1 MLLKKRNGEVI
12 GKINYIDLQMSIS
25 GSTLD
30 NIKFHVYKNLDRK
43 ECSFW
48 EEIIDLKIIDVVG
61 YGQFEIKLN
70 KTTNQD
76 IFKEVIGQSLETE
89 LTQIPLY
96 DLHINDDDYFNYG
109 TQHESNLDSYGNIK
123 LIKLYNPSD
132 PHHSLLHLLLM
143 DKACH
148 WSLGV
153 VPQYITVTNNGNQ
166 TQELA
171 TSFQRTFTID
181 NQNIYDFLVND
192 LANEANLVYVFDTYN
207 RRINIYDRY
216 SVGEDTNVFINT
228 RNLANNITIE
238 DNSESVKNCFRVVGG
253 DDVITNYLSA
263 INLTGNYIWRF
274 SNLQYDDM
282 PEGLVNAIKSY
293 QTLKNTISDE
303 YYGGY
308 DVFNQLILEEKP
320 TNTILTFDGNV
331 NSYSNLPSPN
341 NLIGHYY
348 HINNENKY
356 YVSNGSSWIICGAF
370 TRLCSA
376 YDLLSYLEHSMMP
389 SVLLRTTNAQ
399 EQSGRIEREFVNTQ
413 VAVSN
418 LSIHSSTSFTGIT
431 NSVVAYCKVIIDNRY
446 TVESVDDITSNYPR
460 YNGNVWTGKIHVY
473 RTADKNDTRTFIV
486 SVRINDDELNYAK
499 QKILKAIAKNEMAEV
514 DQDVLAY
521 TTSAD
526 YGKLVTYF
534 QKYSLNRLKSFY
546 DGYESCLSILMS
558 FQSSAKDT
566 SAFNTIYTTYRLRR
580 DAVYEVYKIRERE
593 VENQKQLIDQIELEK
608 NAIQS
613 QVDFKTYLDNI
624 NPSYWKL
631 FNSYRREDTYQNS
644 NYVSDGLTDGQ
655 ILAKCKELLD
665 YANYQLNMACQLQ
678 RTCSI
683 SLSNLLIM
691 DEFKPFWDKFQIY
704 NYIRIAN
711 DNEILKLRLMQ
722 VDIDFD
728 QIEQLKI
735 TFSENISGNGNIVND
750 IGDIIKQAGSMAS
763 SYNSIK
769 QQSSQGNKAYN
780 EVGKWIA
787 EGLNAAK
794 TTISNSDN
802 NEVTYG
808 SYGINLKD
816 MTEEGNYGDYQTRLI
831 GQGVYF
837 TQDAWKTVSLA
848 LGTIY
853 IDGKRTSGLIADNII
868 GRLLA
873 GESLYITNE
882 KGSFLLTGDT
892 AKFTDITIDYQ
903 DKNGNRVK
911 IGGASD
917 RIFSI
922 SHNGN
927 EVLYFNNVSNK
938 MVMTGTLQGCDGDFS
953 GTLNACH
960 MSASTING
968 STITGNT
975 ISSNSLIGNTI
986 TGGSIKIGNNFS
998 VDISGNMNATNANF
1012 TGTIHAGT
1020 AIYSPSI
1027 NGGSITGTSIN
1038 VNNRFKVD
1046 SNGNMSA
1053 TNGSFTGTINAGT
1066 SINSPSINGG
1076 SINGTSINIANRF
1089 TVDSSGN
1096 MVASSG
1102 TFTGTVYA
1110 NAGYFKGDLTG
1121 CCGIFSD
1128 KVIGADV
1135 QAKTFSLWNNNS
1147 GQYETVITAKNK
1159 TSWVYSNVGYNAP
1172 IVYGVCANI
1181 LGTEIFRGAGGA
1193 CIDTNSIYVDNIYVP
1208 FQRGTSN
1215 GTTNSRVYY
1224 MNGSV
1229 DNDGVPSAGWVK
1241 GFTRVKNISI
1251 GNNDYR
1257 YSSGSYTSGTAILR
1271 FGANGKAD
1279 DHYMSVD
1286 VPSVEYVQNYIQG
1299 YVDAHA
1305 DTSSDIRL
1313 KNNIE
1318 DLEDISNLYM
1328 KLRPVSYKYKT
1339 GLYSYKPNNI
1349 EFGLEADRVADLFP
1363 CEKYNIA
1370 WKSKKILDEERFYCS
1385 DYAYRV
1391 DYKSIGI
1398 MTVQMVQNHQ
1408 KRIEKF
1414 EHEEMDFK
1422 HIILSLQG
1430 ENAILK
1436 QRLQRLEELLNVTN

>member
-1 MLLKKRNGEVI
+1 
-12 GKINYIDLQMSIS
+12 MSIS
-25 GSTLD
+25 GKNFDTINFS
-30 NIKFHVYKNLDRK
+30 VYKKVENNI
-43 ECSFW
+43 CTFW
-48 EEIIDLKIIDVVG
+48 DEITDLKIVDVVG
-61 YGQFEIKLN
+61 YGKFEISLN
-70 KTTNQD
+70 KKTNQN
-76 IFKEVIGQSLETE
+76 ILKEIVGQSLEIE
-89 LTQIPLY
+89 LSQIPLY

-109 TQHESNLDSYGNIK
+109 AQDESNLDSYGNIK
-123 LIKLYNPSD
+123 PIKLYNPSD

-153 VPQYITVTNNGNQ
+153 VPQYITVTNNGKQ

-181 NQNIYDFLVND
+181 GQNIYDFLVGD
-192 LANEANLVYVFDTYN
+192 LANEANLIYIFDTYN

-216 SVGEDTNVFINT
+216 SIGEDTNVFINT
-228 RNLANNITIE
+228 RNLASNINIE
-238 DNSESVKNCFRVVGG
+238 DNSESVKNCFRVIGG

-263 INLTGNYIWRF
+263 INLTGNYIWGF
-274 SNLQYDDM
+274 SILQYNDM
-282 PEGLVNAIKSY
+282 PEGLVDAIRSY
-293 QTLKNTISDE
+293 QTLKNSISDE

-308 DVFNQLILEEKP
+308 DVFNTLLAQGKSTNIILI
-320 TNTILTFDGNV
+320 FDGNV
-331 NSYSNLPSPN
+331 SSYSNLPSASGR
-341 NLIGHYY
+341 IGHYY
-348 HINNENKY
+348 HVNNTNKY
-356 YVSNGSSWIICGAF
+356 YVSNGTTWEICGAF

-376 YDLLSYLEHSMMP
+376 YDYLSYLEHSMMP
-389 SVLLRTTNAQ
+389 NVSLKTTNAQ
-399 EQSGRIEREFVNTQ
+399 EQAERIERDFLNTQ

-418 LSIHSSTSFTGIT
+418 ISIHSSSSFTGIT
-431 NSVVAYCKVIIDNRY
+431 NSVVAYCKVIVDNRY
-446 TVESVDDITSNYPR
+446 TVESIDDISNNYPR
-460 YNGNVWTGKIHVY
+460 YNGNLWTGKIHIY
-473 RTADKNDTRTFIV
+473 RTSDKNDTRTITV

-514 DQDVLAY
+514 DQDVLMY

-526 YGKLVTYF
+526 YGKLITYF

-566 SAFNTIYTTYRLRR
+566 SVFNTIYTTYRLRR
-580 DAVYEVYKIRERE
+580 DAVYEVYKIREKE
-593 VENQKQLIDQIELEK
+593 VEIQKQLIDQIELEK
-608 NAIQS
+608 NTIQD
-613 QVDFKTYLDNI
+613 QVDFKKYLNNI
-624 NPSYWKL
+624 NPSYWQL
-631 FNSYRREDTYQNS
+631 FNSYRREDTYQNN

-683 SLSNLLIM
+683 SLNNLLIM
-691 DEFKPFWDKFQIY
+691 DEFKLFWDKFQIY

-728 QIEQLKI
+728 QIEQLKV

-750 IGDIIKQAGSMAS
+750 IGDVIKQAGSMAS

-787 EGLNAAK
+787 DGLNAAK

-853 IDGKRTSGLIADNII
+853 IDGKRTSGLIADNVI
-868 GRLLA
+868 GKLLA

-953 GTLNACH
+953 GTLRACN
-960 MSASTING
+960 MSASTITG
-968 STITGNT
+968 STISAN
-975 ISSNSLIGNTI
+975 NLIGNTI
-986 TGGSIKIGNNFS
+986 SGGSITIGNNFS
-998 VDISGNMNATNANF
+998 VDTNGNMKATNANF

-1027 NGGSITGTSIN
+1027 NGGSINGTSIN
-1038 VNNRFKVD
+1038 VNNRFTVD
-1046 SNGNMSA
+1046 SSGNMSA

-1076 SINGTSINIANRF
+1076 SINGTSINIANKF

-1096 MVASSG
+1096 MVATSG

-1110 NAGYFKGDLTG
+1110 NAGYFKGDVTG
-1121 CCGIFSD
+1121 CSGIFSD

-1135 QAKTFSLWNNNS
+1135 QAKTFSLWNANS

-1193 CIDTNSIYVDNIYVP
+1193 CIDTNSLYVDNIYVP

-1215 GTTNSRVYY
+1215 GTTKSRVYY

-1251 GNNDYR
+1251 GDNDYR
-1257 YSSGSYTSGTAILR
+1257 YSSGNYANGSTILR

-1279 DHYMSVD
+1279 DHRFGVD
-1286 VPSVEYVQNYIQG
+1286 VPSVEYVQNYTQG

-1305 DTSSDIRL
+1305 DTSSDARL
-1313 KNNIE
+1313 KNNVK

-1349 EFGLEADRVADLFP
+1349 EFGLEADKVAELFP
-1363 CEKYNIA
+1363 CDKYNIA
-1370 WKSKKILDEERFYCS
+1370 WKSKKILDEERFYCP

-1398 MTVQMVQNHQ
+1398 MTVQIVQDHQ
-1408 KRIEKF
+1408 KQIETLKHT
-1414 EHEEMDFK
+1414 ELDFK

-1430 ENAILK
+1430 ENTVLK
-1436 QRLQRLEELLNVTN
+1436 QRLQKLEDLINVTN